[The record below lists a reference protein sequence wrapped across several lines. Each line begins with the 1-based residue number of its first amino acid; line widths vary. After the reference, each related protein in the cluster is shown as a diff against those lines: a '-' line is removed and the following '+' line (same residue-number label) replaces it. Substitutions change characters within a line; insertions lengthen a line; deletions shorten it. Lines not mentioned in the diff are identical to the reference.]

1 MTVVEP
7 IRGRVERAFRAC
19 RIFQG
24 VDDDVV
30 ATLARHSVRRTYE
43 RGDGIWR
50 AGDPATSM
58 AVITSGIVKV
68 VQGRNGAILALF
80 GPHETFGE
88 MAVVGGG
95 PYTADATAATHQV
108 ELLCI
113 DAAAIRSAVDA
124 HPAFARSVER
134 SLVAHARELEEKVRI
149 MSAGC
154 VERRLAALLSHLWDR
169 FGDELEDGSHIVPV
183 ALSRAELASLV
194 GATIET
200 TIRTMCRLQ
209 REGLVS
215 TVREGFVVHAPERL
229 AGLEGAPEPSASTS
243 T

>member
-7 IRGRVERAFRAC
+7 ILGRVQRAFRAC

-24 VDDDVV
+24 VDDEVV

-50 AGDPATSM
+50 AGDPASSM

-88 MAVVGGG
+88 MAVVESG

-113 DAAAIRSAVDA
+113 DAAAVRSAVGTHA
-124 HPAFARSVER
+124 AFARSMER

-154 VERRLAALLSHLWDR
+154 VERRLAALLSHLQDR
-169 FGDELEDGSHIVPV
+169 FGDELEDGSQIVPV

-215 TVREGFVVHAPERL
+215 TVREGFIVHAPDRL
-229 AGLEGAPEPSASTS
+229 AGLEPAHEESASTS

>member
-1 MTVVEP
+1 MTSVEP
-7 IRGRVERAFRAC
+7 IRGRIERALRAC
-19 RIFQG
+19 RTFQG
-24 VDDDVV
+24 VGDDVI
-30 ATLARHSVRRTYE
+30 AQLARQCTRRTYQ
-43 RGDGIWR
+43 RGESIWR
-50 AGDPATSM
+50 AGDRTSNM
-58 AVITSGIVKV
+58 CLILSGIVKV
-68 VQGRNGAILALF
+68 VQGRNGAILALY

-88 MAVVGGG
+88 LAIVDGG
-95 PYTADATAATHQV
+95 TTSADAVAATHQV
-108 ELLCI
+108 ELFCI
-113 DAAAIRSAVDA
+113 DAAAIRAAMESHA
-124 HPAFARSVER
+124 PLARSVER

-154 VERRLAALLSHLWDR
+154 VERRLTTLLSHLFDR

-183 ALSRAELASLV
+183 VLSRAELASLV

-209 REGLVS
+209 RAGLVS

-229 AGLEGAPEPSASTS
+229 AGLESSETVASAT

>member
-1 MTVVEP
+1 MTVEP

-24 VDDDVV
+24 VDDEIV

-43 RGDGIWR
+43 RGDSVWR
-50 AGDPATSM
+50 AGDAATSM

-88 MAVVGGG
+88 MAVIEGG

-113 DAAAIRSAVDA
+113 DASAVRSAVQSHA
-124 HPAFARSVER
+124 AFARSVER

-215 TVREGFVVHAPERL
+215 TVREGFVVHSPDRL
-229 AGLEGAPEPSASTS
+229 AGLEATQEVSTS

>member
-1 MTVVEP
+1 MTVEP

-19 RIFQG
+19 RLFQG
-24 VDDDVV
+24 VEDEVV
-30 ATLARHSVRRTYE
+30 TTLARHSVRRTYD
-43 RGDGIWR
+43 RGQSIWR
-50 AGDPATSM
+50 AGDGATAM
-58 AVITSGIVKV
+58 ALIASGIVKV

-88 MAVVGGG
+88 MAVVEEGT
-95 PYTADATAATHQV
+95 YSADALVATHQV
-108 ELLCI
+108 ELFCI
-113 DAAAIRSAVDA
+113 DAVAVRAALDA
-124 HPAFARSVER
+124 HRSFARAMQR
-134 SLVAHARELEEKVRI
+134 SLVAHARELEEKVRV

-154 VERRLAALLSHLWDR
+154 VERRLAALMAHLCDR

-183 ALSRAELASLV
+183 VLSRAELASLV

-215 TVREGFVVHAPERL
+215 TGREGFILHAPHGLARL
-229 AGLEGAPEPSASTS
+229 SGLETEAQGSTVG
-243 T
+243 

>member
-1 MTVVEP
+1 MTVEP

-24 VDDDVV
+24 VDDEVV
-30 ATLARHSVRRTYE
+30 ATLARHSVRRSYE
-43 RGDGIWR
+43 RGDNIWR
-50 AGDPATSM
+50 AGDPAANM
-58 AVITSGIVKV
+58 ALIASGIVKV
-68 VQGRNGAILALF
+68 AQGRNGAILALF

-88 MAVVGGG
+88 MAVIEGG
-95 PYTADATAATHQV
+95 PYSAETTAATHQV
-108 ELLCI
+108 ELFCI
-113 DAAAIRSAVDA
+113 DAMAIRSAIQT
-124 HPAFARSVER
+124 HPAFARAMER

-154 VERRLAALLSHLWDR
+154 VERRLAALLTHLWDR

-183 ALSRAELASLV
+183 VLSRAELASLV

-215 TVREGFVVHAPERL
+215 TVREGFIVHAPARL
-229 AGLEGAPEPSASTS
+229 SGFESVQEEGSTVG
-243 T
+243 